1 MEYSICSLDS
11 AFPCEITV
19 DDDNGRYMIRKADT
33 SGEVFNS
40 AKELISWIKANWHPE
55 EFCNPNEFTKMLEEL
70 NLYESITG

>member
-1 MEYSICSLDS
+1 MEFSLCSLES

-40 AKELISWIKANWHPE
+40 AEELIAWIEGNWSPD
-55 EFCNPNEFTKMLEEL
+55 EFCNPDEFFKMIAEL
-70 NLYESITG
+70 NSYIRITG